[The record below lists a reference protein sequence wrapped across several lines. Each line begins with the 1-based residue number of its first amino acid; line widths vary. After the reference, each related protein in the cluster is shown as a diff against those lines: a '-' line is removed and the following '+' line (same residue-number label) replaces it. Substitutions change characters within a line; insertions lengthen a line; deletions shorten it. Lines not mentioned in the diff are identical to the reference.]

1 MILSQSIEQRLGRL
15 GGVIAR
21 WSLVF
26 FFLAFGLYKFT
37 AEEAAGIAPLL
48 THSPVFFW
56 AIPALGQQGASNFV
70 GVLEIAFAV
79 LIALRHVL
87 PRLSGYGSLAT
98 AGALVVTLSFLFTTP
113 KLDPALGGFII
124 KDLTLL
130 GAALWSAGE
139 AFAAA
144 RLRGEGAARYGTA
157 QTVAL

>member
-1 MILSQSIEQRLGRL
+1 MILSQSLEQRLGRIG
-15 GGVIAR
+15 GGVAR

-37 AEEAAGIAPLL
+37 PQEAAAVAPLI

-56 AIPALGQQGASNFV
+56 ATPALGQQGASNLI
-70 GVLEIAFAV
+70 GVIEIVFAV
-79 LIALRHVL
+79 LIALRHLL
-87 PRLSGYGSLAT
+87 PRWSGYGSLAT

-113 KLDPALGGFII
+113 NLDPGLQGFII
-124 KDLTLL
+124 KDLSLL

-144 RLRGEGAARYGTA
+144 RARAGAPAPAVTRA
-157 QTVAL
+157 MA

>member
-1 MILSQSIEQRLGRL
+1 MILSQSAEQRIGRV
-15 GGVIAR
+15 GGVVAR
-21 WSLVF
+21 WSLVL
-26 FFLAFGLYKFT
+26 FFLGFGLYKFT
-37 AEEAAGIAPLL
+37 PTEAAGIAPLL

-70 GVLEIAFAV
+70 GILEILFAV
-79 LIALRHVL
+79 LIALRHVK
-87 PRLSGYGSLAT
+87 PRWSGYGSLGT

-113 KLDPALGGFII
+113 HLDPALGGFII

-144 RLRGEGAARYGTA
+144 RARATTA
-157 QTVAL
+157 

>member
-1 MILSQSIEQRLGRL
+1 MILSENMEQLLGRI
-15 GGVIAR
+15 GSVISR
-21 WSLVF
+21 WSLVL
-26 FFLAFGLYKFT
+26 FFLGFGLYKFT
-37 AEEAAGIAPLL
+37 PQEAAGVAPLL

-70 GVLEIAFAV
+70 GVLEILFAV
-79 LIALRHVL
+79 LIALRPIK
-87 PRLSGYGSLAT
+87 PRWSGYGSLAT

-113 KLDPALGGFII
+113 HLDPALGGFII

-144 RLRGEGAARYGTA
+144 RARANRDATA
-157 QTVAL
+157 TA